1 MKNFIQENTQITVEA
16 PKDVRSG
23 ELVVIGSLIGV
34 ANTDAQKSQQL
45 TITTQGVFEF
55 DCKTRFQVGD
65 EVHTKDGSFAAKA
78 TGTLKVG
85 ICTDYIN
92 DKVRVRLV

>member
-1 MKNFIQENTQITVEA
+1 MKNFVQENTQITVEA

-34 ANTDAQKSQQL
+34 ANTDINKGGKITL
-45 TITTQGVFEF
+45 TTQGIFEF

-65 EVHTKDGSFAAKA
+65 EVHIKDGSFVPKA

-85 ICTDYIN
+85 ICTAYIH